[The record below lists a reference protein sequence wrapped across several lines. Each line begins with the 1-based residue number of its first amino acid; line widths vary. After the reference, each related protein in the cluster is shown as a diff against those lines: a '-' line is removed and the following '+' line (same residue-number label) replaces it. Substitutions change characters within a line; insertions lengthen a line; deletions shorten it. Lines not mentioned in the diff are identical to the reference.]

1 MLVTRQDLIKA
12 GCQQNQAWFA
22 RRLQCDGYKL
32 VDGILWATYK
42 ADSIR
47 AQISHYLKR
56 LEKLTHLQRHNSKEK
71 CADVLRALDRISFTD

>member
-1 MLVTRQDLIKA
+1 MKA

-32 VDGILWATYK
+32 VDGVLWATYK
-42 ADSIR
+42 PESIK

-56 LEKLTHLQRHNSKEK
+56 LEKRTNVQRHNSPSK
-71 CADVLRALDRISFTD
+71 CTDVLRALDRIILNLKEIK